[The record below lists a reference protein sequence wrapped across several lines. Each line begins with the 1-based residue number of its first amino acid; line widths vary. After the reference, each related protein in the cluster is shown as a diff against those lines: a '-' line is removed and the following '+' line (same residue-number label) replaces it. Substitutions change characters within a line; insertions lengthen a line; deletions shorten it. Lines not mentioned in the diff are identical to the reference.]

1 MGSLSG
7 QIALVIGGGVGMGAE
22 VSRRLATNGA
32 TLLIS
37 EFTQAQADSAADEIN
52 NTGGRAHALQCDI
65 SQRQQVGDMIHR
77 AGEHYGRIDI
87 LVLTAAAANSGKI
100 AEMSDEDYHHLVQC
114 NIGAIF
120 WIAKD
125 AAPYL
130 SKAESGGRV
139 VYISS
144 GAANREFIP
153 GMIPYMAS
161 KAYMNAFVRGM
172 AVEFGPLNIRVNAV
186 EPGMI
191 ATERMQ
197 QALPMASAN
206 ALAAHFPVPRVGQ
219 PEDIANT
226 VLFLVSPDAGYI
238 TGTTILVDGGLT
250 AAKMPDIS
258 GQMAR
263 H

>member
-1 MGSLSG
+1 MTSLAG
-7 QIALVIGGGVGMGAE
+7 QVALVIGGGVGMGAE
-22 VSRRLATNGA
+22 VSRCLAARGA

-37 EFTQAQADSAADEIN
+37 EFTQELADLAADEIN
-52 NTGGRAHALQCDI
+52 GAGGTAHALQCDI
-65 SQRQQVGDMIHR
+65 SQRQQVAEMMR
-77 AGEHYGRIDI
+77 SAGERYGRIDS

-100 AEMSDEDYHHLVQC
+100 AEMSDEDYEHLVKC
-114 NIGAIF
+114 NISAIF

-130 SKAESGGRV
+130 AKASDSGRI

-191 ATERMQ
+191 ATGRMQ
-197 QALPMASAN
+197 QALPMAN
-206 ALAAHFPVPRVGQ
+206 AERLASHFPVPRVGQ
-219 PEDIANT
+219 PQDIANT
-226 VLFLVSPDAGYI
+226 VLFLVGPDSGYI

-258 GQMAR
+258 GQLAK